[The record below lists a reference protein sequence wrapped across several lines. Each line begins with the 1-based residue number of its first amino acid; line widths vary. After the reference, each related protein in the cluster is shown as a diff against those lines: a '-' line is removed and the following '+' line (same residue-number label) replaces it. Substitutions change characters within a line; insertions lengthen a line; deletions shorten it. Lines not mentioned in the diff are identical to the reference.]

1 MPESPP
7 SPATPEGKR
16 RRLPLRGL
24 FLFSAAICLIT
35 VLLWAALPHVAGTML
50 IPAAAAKLGL
60 PGLDVEIRHAG
71 PMGLDLGTVSLGPD
85 AGIRIEAV
93 QADWSPAGLLAGR
106 VDRVRVMGLR
116 VTVVESDGHWSV
128 RGLPVMEEGDGQG
141 RVFLPEIGRMSVE
154 GRLDFTGIGT
164 ALSVPFSLDGSLK
177 ESGALALEVRAE
189 PAGQKLA
196 LSLDGDLRQRE
207 FRLTCALPP
216 ASIAALAAQIP
227 GLRDM
232 PVSGTVQARADAAL
246 SADGQ
251 TELRA
256 GLGLESVRALL
267 GDSLVA
273 QQGNATARL
282 DWQEVQRLDLEPVRL
297 TAPLPLVLTVR
308 DIALDPEAQAL
319 DCAWDLE
326 LPSLPGLDLAAP
338 AVVNGAVAVRRK
350 APGWAVNVRGD
361 IAPLELRAA
370 DLPETTIKAE
380 RSPFLLDISTGQGKT
395 RLDASINPG
404 RVRASHGETG
414 LVLSGQRLTCNAT
427 VDAAG
432 TRGVFDFSGARLGV
446 TRPDLSLN
454 TTRLQ
459 TQGAFILGER
469 TELTATVRTALAARS
484 GDASVAASLS
494 LPLAWPE
501 PAAEAGRAAVD
512 VNWKKKPLARFSS
525 RVAQNLR
532 GAAVNG
538 ALEIRPLG
546 VRAAVSGL
554 LDVQDM
560 RGTRAEATVD
570 QDLALPAGLAALAP
584 ALADL
589 AGSARLKGTARLD
602 MSRGVP
608 VVPVDLKLT
617 NLDLTHKETKA
628 TLAGG
633 ALDIAFA
640 DLLSTRSNPDQ
651 RLTFETLQLGTVV
664 LQKGDV
670 RFQVEGPHS
679 VLVEGCAFRWAGGR
693 IGTQAF
699 RVNPGVE
706 DYTVEMYCDRVDL
719 ARALEQFGMTQVH
732 GGGTANGR
740 IPVRWAD
747 GALTFDDGFL
757 YSTPGEK
764 GVLRVLG
771 TEILT
776 AGVPPGTPQ
785 YGQLDLASEALKD
798 FAYEWAKV
806 TMNTEGRELIV
817 SLQLDGKPEKP
828 LPFIFDRD
836 VGGFARVSTNSPG
849 SVFQGIRLDVNF
861 RLPLDQLL
869 QYRQILELMNN
880 GG

>member
-1 MPESPP
+1 MPESPSSCAP
-7 SPATPEGKR
+7 PEPR
-16 RRLPLRGL
+16 RRNLPIRGL
-24 FLFSAAICLIT
+24 VLISAALCLIAF
-35 VLLWAALPHVAGTML
+35 LLWAALPHLARTVLVPM
-50 IPAAAAKLGL
+50 AAAKLGL
-60 PGLDVEIRHAG
+60 PGLDIEIRHAG
-71 PMGLDLGTVSLGPD
+71 PTGLDLGGISLGPD
-85 AGIRIEAV
+85 AGVGIEAV
-93 QADWSPAGLLAGR
+93 QADWSPVGLLAGR
-106 VDRVRVMGLR
+106 VDRIRVMGLR
-116 VTVVESDGHWSV
+116 VTVVESEDGWSI
-128 RGLPVMEEGDGQG
+128 RGLPAMGESNGQG
-141 RVFLPEIGRMSVE
+141 PAFLPEIDRVSVE
-154 GRLDFTGIGT
+154 GRIDFQGSGPNLI
-164 ALSVPFSLDGSLK
+164 LPFSLDGSLR
-177 ESGALALEVRAE
+177 ESGPVTLELRTGL
-189 PAGQKLA
+189 AGQRLR
-196 LSLDGDLRQRE
+196 LSLDGDLRKKE
-207 FRLTCALPP
+207 FRLACALPP
-216 ASIAALAAQIP
+216 ASVAALAGLIP
-227 GLRDM
+227 EMRDV
-232 PVSGTVQARADAAL
+232 PASGTVEARVDAAL
-246 SADGQ
+246 SADGR
-251 TELRA
+251 TELQA
-256 GLGLESVRALL
+256 DLGLESVRALM
-267 GDSLVA
+267 GTAQVA
-273 QQGNATARL
+273 QEGNTTVHL
-282 DWQEVQRLDLEPVRL
+282 DWREALRLELDPIRL
-297 TAPLPLVLTVR
+297 TAPLPLVLAVR
-308 DIALDPEAQAL
+308 DIAIDLETQAME
-319 DCAWDLE
+319 CVWDLA
-326 LPSLPGLDLAAP
+326 LPSLPAGLDAP
-338 AVVNGAVAVRRK
+338 ADVNGTLAIRRTT
-350 APGWAVNVRGD
+350 PGWTVSARGN
-361 IAPLELRAA
+361 IAPLELRPAG
-370 DLPETTIKAE
+370 LPEASATID
-380 RSPFLLDISTGQGKT
+380 RSPFLIDISTGQGET
-395 RLDASINPG
+395 RLNAGISPG
-404 RVRASHGETG
+404 RLRARHGESR
-414 LVLSGQRLTCNAT
+414 LVLSGQELTCNAT
-427 VDAAG
+427 ADAAG
-432 TRGVFDFSGARLGV
+432 TRGSFALSGARLDV
-446 TRPDLSLN
+446 TRPELSLN

-459 TQGAFILGER
+459 AKGAFSLGER
-469 TELTATVRTALAARS
+469 TKLSATVSAALGARS
-484 GDASVAASLS
+484 GDASVAASLN

-501 PAAEAGRAAVD
+501 PAAEAGRVAVD

-532 GAAVNG
+532 GAALKGV
-538 ALEIRPLG
+538 LDIRPLG

-554 LDVQDM
+554 LDAQDM
-560 RGTRAEATVD
+560 RGTWVEATVD
-570 QDLALPAGLAALAP
+570 QDLALPAGLASLVP

-589 AGSARLKGTARLD
+589 AGSARLETSARLD

-608 VVPVDLKLT
+608 TVPLQMKLT

-628 TLAGG
+628 TLGGG
-633 ALDIAFA
+633 ALGIAFT
-640 DLLSTRSNPDQ
+640 DLLSTRSDPDQ

-706 DYTVEMYCDRVDL
+706 DYTVELYCDRVDL

-806 TMNTEGRELIV
+806 SMNTEGRELIV

-836 VGGFARVSTNSPG
+836 VGGFARVSANSPG